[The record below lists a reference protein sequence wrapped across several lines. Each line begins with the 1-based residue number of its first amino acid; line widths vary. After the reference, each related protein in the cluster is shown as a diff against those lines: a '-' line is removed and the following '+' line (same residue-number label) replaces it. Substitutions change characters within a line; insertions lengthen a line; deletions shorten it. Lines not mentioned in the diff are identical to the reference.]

1 MNYSILLDVGT
12 AATDATAAVA
22 NSVKLPTL
30 DKIDSFQDAIAITFF
45 IGYMAMLASSVFFFV
60 ERGSVDGK
68 WKLSLLVSALITGIA
83 AVHYYYMREFYMEY
97 GVSPTALRY
106 VDWTLTVPL
115 MCVEFYLLTK
125 PFGAKGATLFKLI
138 LASVVMLVTGLIGE
152 TVGLGQNV
160 MWGILS
166 TVGYLY
172 IVYEVFAGDVAKLT
186 KSSNSPA
193 LGKAMFL
200 MKIFI
205 TLGWAIYPIGYMVLP
220 NNLLAGMFTVESI
233 DLFYNI
239 ADAINKIGFGLVV
252 YSVAV
257 AESNKK

>member
-1 MNYSILLDVGT
+1 MIYNILLDVGT
-12 AATDATAAVA
+12 VATDSLA
-22 NSVKLPTL
+22 NAKSVILPSL

-45 IGYMAMLASSVFFFV
+45 IGYMAMLASAVFFFV

-68 WKLSLLVSALITGIA
+68 WKLSLLVSGLITGIA

-125 PFGAKGATLFKLI
+125 PFGAKGSTLFKLI

-152 TVGLGQNV
+152 TVGLSQNV

-193 LGKAMFL
+193 LGRAMFL

-205 TLGWAIYPIGYMVLP
+205 TLGWSIYPIGYMVLP
-220 NNLLAGMFTVESI
+220 GNLLDGMFTVASI